1 MSSARGTCFVPLMVG
16 NTPLVVVRLRVG
28 GRAATL
34 RLKLESF
41 NPCGSM
47 KDRTAVA
54 LYDSVADKL
63 DPAVGIVESTSG
75 NLGVALASLARAN
88 RVRFT
93 AVVDPRVPSAALHE
107 LRRLDATLVLVD
119 EEDGRGGY
127 LMNRLRRVREL
138 LAEQPALCWTNQ
150 YDNPANPRAHEFGT
164 APELAAQVPGDSV
177 VLVAVS
183 TGGTLAGI
191 RRYAAGATRWDV
203 RGVDVYGSYAVGHVP
218 GRRVLPGI
226 GSSRRSEFAAA
237 VDGPT
242 EWVGTDDAVA
252 ACLWLLESCGI
263 GVGASAGA
271 LVSAALRLIEREGL
285 DDVVCVCPDGA
296 RNYLSTV
303 YSAGWRRAHGV
314 DPVPPAAVCESVDW
328 EAP

>member
-1 MSSARGTCFVPLMVG
+1 MSERTMPSFREVRAAAVRAGNRRGRPVSSARGTCFVPLMVG

-127 LMNRLRRVREL
+127 LMNRLRRVRSCSPSSRPC
-138 LAEQPALCWTNQ
+138 AGPTSTTTPPTRAPTSS
-150 YDNPANPRAHEFGT
+150 APRPSWPRRCPGT
-164 APELAAQVPGDSV
+164 A
-177 VLVAVS
+177 
-183 TGGTLAGI
+183 
-191 RRYAAGATRWDV
+191 WCW
-203 RGVDVYGSYAVGHVP
+203 
-218 GRRVLPGI
+218 
-226 GSSRRSEFAAA
+226 SR
-237 VDGPT
+237 
-242 EWVGTDDAVA
+242 
-252 ACLWLLESCGI
+252 C
-263 GVGASAGA
+263 
-271 LVSAALRLIEREGL
+271 
-285 DDVVCVCPDGA
+285 
-296 RNYLSTV
+296 
-303 YSAGWRRAHGV
+303 
-314 DPVPPAAVCESVDW
+314 PPAARWRHPPLRRRGDPLGRARRRRVRLVRRRARAGPAGAARHRLQPPLGVRRGRRRPHRVGRHRRRGGCLPVAAGVVRHRRRGQRRGAGVGGA
-328 EAP
+328 APDRTRGSRRRRACARTGPATT